1 MKNLGVLIVVLTLLS
16 CLSSHSLA
24 DQPDLTWDHY
34 YDQDMVT
41 KALKEMHKAWPDLTE
56 LESLGKSA
64 EGRDIW
70 CLTVTN
76 EITGKAET
84 KPAMYVD
91 GAIHGNEIQATEVCL
106 YTAWTLLTKYG
117 QWDRITELLDLASFY
132 IIPTVNVDSRARFFT
147 DPNSYNLGR
156 SARIPYDDD
165 GDGLFDEDP
174 PNDLD
179 GDGRIL
185 QMRIRDP
192 HGRWKSHPD
201 DPRVMVRIKPG
212 EKGEWTRLYLE
223 GIDDDGDGRINEDG
237 AGYLDMNRNWGY
249 QWQPRFVQGGSG
261 DFPFSATNTR
271 AVGDFLLQHQ
281 NIAFGFAFH
290 NYGGM
295 FLRGPGSKLSPPLPD
310 ADLAVF
316 DYLGRE
322 GERTVPGYR
331 YLVSMSDLYT
341 TYGDFDEFL
350 YQIFGSY
357 AYVGE
362 LYMSAQAAYRGYREE
377 TNGKDGNLW
386 SRRPKLVERQKFND
400 HLMMGEMFTEWHPF
414 DHPTYGEIEIGGWRE
429 FSVRSSPGWMLPDML
444 HRNAMFVI
452 WTASQL
458 PRVEVEIIEVKG
470 LGGNVFR
477 VRARAINSGALPTLS
492 TRARE
497 KKLVRED
504 LFTLEGD
511 NLTVLSGG
519 VLKNEFFDEVDAVEH
534 RPWRIGTYI
543 SAFGIREVQWFVQ
556 GKGDFMVEFEGIRC
570 GKSVITGKLN

>member
-1 MKNLGVLIVVLTLLS
+1 MKNLGVLMVVFALLGS
-16 CLSSHSLA
+16 LSSPGLA
-24 DQPDLTWDHY
+24 DQPNLTWDHY

-41 KALKEMHKAWPDLTE
+41 EALKQLHKAWPDLTE

-70 CLTVTN
+70 CLTITN
-76 EITGKAET
+76 EKTGKAET

-106 YTAWTLLTKYG
+106 YTAWTLLTKNG
-117 QWDRITELLDLASFY
+117 QWDRITELLDRASFY
-132 IIPTVNVDSRARFFT
+132 IIPTINVDSRARYFT
-147 DPNSYNLGR
+147 DPGSYNIGR
-156 SARIPYDDD
+156 TARIPYDDD

-185 QMRIRDP
+185 QMRRRDP
-192 HGRWKSHPD
+192 HGQWKTHPD

-212 EKGEWTRLYLE
+212 EKGEWTRLYQE
-223 GIDDDGDGRINEDG
+223 GLDDDGDGRINEDG

-261 DFPFSATNTR
+261 DFPFSASNIR
-271 AVGDFLLQHQ
+271 AVGDFLVQHQ

-331 YLVSMSDLYT
+331 YLVSMNDLYT

-386 SRRPKLVERQKFND
+386 SRRPKLVERQQFND
-400 HLMMGEMFTEWHPF
+400 HLMMGEMFTDWKTFQHPS
-414 DHPTYGEIEIGGWRE
+414 YGEIEIGGWRE
-429 FSVRSSPGWMLPDML
+429 FSVRTSPGWMLPDML

-458 PRVEVEIIEVKG
+458 PQVEVEITEVKD
-470 LGGNVFR
+470 LGGDVYR
-477 VRARAINSGALPTLS
+477 VRAQAINNGALPTLS

-497 KKLVRED
+497 KQLVRED
-504 LFTLEGD
+504 LFTIEGD

-519 VLKNEFFDEVDAVEH
+519 VLKNKYFDEVDAVEH
-534 RPWRIGTYI
+534 RPWRISTYI
-543 SAFGIREVQWFVQ
+543 SAFRVREVQWFVQ
-556 GKGDFMVEFEGIRC
+556 GDGDFSVGYEGIRC
-570 GKSVITGKLN
+570 GNTHIDAELK